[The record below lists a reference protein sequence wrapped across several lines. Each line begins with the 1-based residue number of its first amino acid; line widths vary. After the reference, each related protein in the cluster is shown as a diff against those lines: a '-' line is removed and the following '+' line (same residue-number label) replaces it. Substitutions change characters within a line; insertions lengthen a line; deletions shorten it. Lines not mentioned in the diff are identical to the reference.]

1 MYSFVKKYLGVFVA
15 VLTVILFVGC
25 GEKSKKESVSALD
38 PVKEQAGNSIV
49 LLNVDGKQAIS
60 EDDFNK
66 HLAQMLQANPY
77 FRGASAE
84 SLPKELK
91 RKFFDELV
99 KQELIIAWAN
109 KNNVDADTEFQKNY
123 EELKKLVRRSLLVQA
138 YEKKLFEGV
147 DVTDAEIKNHFD
159 KNKDKFVK
167 DQGGILVEGVEF
179 ANDADALLFL
189 NKVSVKESDFK
200 KMAKLSFEKSYKS
213 FNRVAEKQSAEYSV
227 SIPKEIKE
235 KVLALTKYPSIIK
248 VAVNGKVWVIHA
260 FDKKDTVYF
269 DLNEIKDQLKEML
282 KMNKFRDILNE
293 NVDKLRKEFTLD
305 INEDYFKEAVSQ
317 MPGAGATSEE
327 QEIGQVVEEEIPAE
341 KPAAA

>member
-1 MYSFVKKYLGVFVA
+1 MYSFVKKYLGVFVS

-25 GEKSKKESVSALD
+25 GEKSKKDSVASPD
-38 PVKEQAGNSIV
+38 SVKEQTANSIV

-109 KNNVDADTEFQKNY
+109 KNNVDADAEFQKNY

-147 DVTDAEIKNHFD
+147 DVTDADIKNHFD

-167 DQGGILVEGVEF
+167 DQGGVLVEGVEF
-179 ANDADALLFL
+179 TNDADALLFL